1 MKKSQSGFTLIELM
15 IVVAIIA
22 ILAAIAIPAYNEYIK
37 EAKIAKV
44 TDHYDEAV
52 RSLKAEMAKRTAQ
65 LARGASVA
73 DIDWNIVRA
82 IVNPENVKSPG
93 GSDAYVNDSSPSSTD
108 GEIGITWTTATAGQE
123 VLTIHLPAFLNELT
137 AASVTVD
144 ALNM

>member
-52 RSLKAEMAKRTAQ
+52 RSLKAEMAKRTAK
-65 LARGASVA
+65 LARGATVNNLA
-73 DIDWNIVRA
+73 WGDVTG
-82 IVNPENVKSPG
+82 IVNPEGVKSPG
-93 GSDAYVNDSSPSSTD
+93 GTDAYVAGASPSDTD
-108 GEIGITWTTATAGQE
+108 GEIGIQIVTATAGQE
-123 VLTIHLPAFLNELT
+123 IVVIHLPAFLGELT

>member
-52 RSLKAEMAKRTAQ
+52 RSLKAEMAKRTAK
-65 LARGASVA
+65 LARGATVNNLSWA
-73 DIDWNIVRA
+73 DVTG

-93 GSDAYVNDSSPSSTD
+93 GTAAYVNANNPSDTD
-108 GEIGITWTTATAGQE
+108 GEIGITIGTATAGQE
-123 VLTIHLPAFLNELT
+123 VVTIHLPAFLQELT